1 MGTHPIFESDFD
13 CLTEM
18 FALRRSMALTT
29 RVALAP
35 KGEPTTASTP
45 NTPARKIDG
54 AHSKPK
60 LTPAAY
66 KPSRHG
72 GYTTYTGVVVDDAPI
87 PKIQALQRRL
97 QRFLAEM
104 PEDYSYRVTMST
116 ILEAEMDKVNN
127 LQSDLDALEEA
138 LGQDILKCISDNSKW
153 NCAVHVHLPMN
164 SPGENYS
171 HQHQRTNGNVQSKL
185 FCPETQALFIKL
197 N

>member
-60 LTPAAY
+60 LTPAAC

-97 QRFLAEM
+97 QRVLAEM

-116 ILEAEMDKVNN
+116 ILEAEMDQVNN

-138 LGQDILKCISDNSKW
+138 LGQEHIEMYLRQLKMELRCARSLADEQVKFILLKI
-153 NCAVHVHLPMN
+153 
-164 SPGENYS
+164 
-171 HQHQRTNGNVQSKL
+171 NV
-185 FCPETQALFIKL
+185 FFIL
-197 N
+197 

>member
-45 NTPARKIDG
+45 AAPARKTDG

-60 LTPAAY
+60 LTPPAY

-72 GYTTYTGVVVDDAPI
+72 GYTTYTGIVVDDAPI

-97 QRFLAEM
+97 QRVLAEL
-104 PEDYSYRVTMST
+104 PEDYSYRVTMCNQIWMRLRRPLVRS
-116 ILEAEMDKVNN
+116 
-127 LQSDLDALEEA
+127 
-138 LGQDILKCISDNSKW
+138 ILKCILDNSKW
-153 NCAVHVHLPMN
+153 NCAVHDHSPMN

-171 HQHQRTNGNVQSKL
+171 HQHQRTNGNGPSKL
-185 FCPETQALFIKL
+185 FCPVD
-197 N
+197 